1 MTVATLNIQASL
13 DALYARNIK
22 DNVMTQKSL
31 SIKTLGIVLFPG
43 FETLDVFGPLEM
55 FGMLTEQL
63 SIVLISEQ
71 KGLIKSVQGQETQTN
86 FSWSDAPH
94 LHYLLV
100 PGGIGTRTE
109 VNNEPLINWIKNRSA
124 TADLTLSVCTGA
136 ALLARAGV
144 LDGHKATTNKLAFDW
159 VKTQGP
165 KVDWIKTAR
174 LVDDGTVI
182 TSSGI
187 SAGIDMSLYVISRL
201 FGEEIRN
208 KIAKKAEYIL
218 NTDPS
223 NDPFQVF

>member
-1 MTVATLNIQASL
+1 MNQ
-13 DALYARNIK
+13 N
-22 DNVMTQKSL
+22 SL

-55 FGMLTEQL
+55 FGMLTEEIN
-63 SIVLISEQ
+63 IVLISEH
-71 KGLIKSVQGQETQTN
+71 KGLIKSAQNQETQTTH
-86 FSWSDAPH
+86 SWSDAPH

-109 VNNEPLINWIKNRSA
+109 INNAPLINWIKNRSA

-136 ALLARAGV
+136 ALLAKAGV
-144 LDGHKATTNKLAFDW
+144 LDGHKATTNKLAFNW
-159 VKTQGP
+159 VMRQGP

-174 LVDDGTVI
+174 WVDDGKII

-201 FGEEIRN
+201 FGEETRD
-208 KIAKKAEYIL
+208 KIAQKAEYIL
-218 NTDPS
+218 SIDPS
-223 NDPFQVF
+223 NDPFKVS